1 MVSRLLERRGI
12 VRDQIHGFIEIN
24 NLEYSL
30 LQTPFLRRL
39 HNIKQLGLANLV
51 FPGATHTR
59 FNHSLGVM
67 HVSGQIA
74 NRLLEIARHGAFCGM
89 IFLHCDKGTDQFIET
104 ARLAG
109 LLHDIGH
116 PPLSHQMEESLK
128 TISRARS
135 LRTNEPSPYTKVL
148 TRYGGGK
155 LHEAFTRRFIARI
168 VELLEEKGEHEKSLY
183 VKAAGAVL
191 DAYPRSELENVGL
204 SPDSVTVFSDIIS
217 NEIFDADR
225 LDYLVRDAVMSGV
238 VFGEIDIDRLLVG
251 LQLELDEN
259 GDLRIGVHPRSL
271 QTLEDIFDA
280 RYKMYRTIYYHHKS
294 IAINIAI
301 TRVVD
306 ILIDNWNELAPK
318 SLLENLSGPE
328 ALYDPDAI
336 ADIIVE
342 GKTLYTDSDFDSIL
356 YNMSASKNPQ
366 HSRWAY
372 SLLHE
377 RSLLPISLVKRPESL
392 VIRITERIAKGSSK
406 KSSLE
411 MVSEIYRIVGDAASK
426 KRGMFEEALID
437 TIYKALSNRIPGLDP
452 EDLRIELD
460 TKLIISNNLRSVSEA
475 YRSLYLY
482 FISQI
487 GKLSLV
493 FAYVYSDDRNKHLAL
508 YKERDVLRKIYE
520 DFIADLVKEH
530 SK

>member
-1 MVSRLLERRGI
+1 MVSPLLEKRGI

-39 HNIKQLGLANLV
+39 HNVKQLGLANLV

-67 HVSGQIA
+67 HISSQIA
-74 NRLLEIARHGAFCGM
+74 DRLLQIARRGAYCGR
-89 IFLHCDKGTDQFIET
+89 IFLHCDRGTEQFLET

-128 TISRARS
+128 TIARARS
-135 LRTNEPSPYTKVL
+135 LRTNEPSPYTKVIA
-148 TRYGGGK
+148 RYGGGK
-155 LHEAFTRRFIARI
+155 LHEAFTRRFISRI
-168 VELLEEKGEHEKSLY
+168 VEHLEDRGEYEKALY
-183 VKAAGAVL
+183 VRAAGAVL
-191 DAYPRSELENVGL
+191 GAYSPAELENVGL
-204 SPDSVTVFSDIIS
+204 SPDSVTVFLDIIS

-225 LDYLVRDAVMSGV
+225 LDYLVRDATMSGV

-251 LQLELDEN
+251 LQLDLDGEGN
-259 GDLRIGVHPRSL
+259 IRIGVHPRSL
-271 QTLEDIFDA
+271 QTLEDVFDA
-280 RYKMYRTIYYHHKS
+280 RYKMYRTIYYHHKA

-306 ILIDNWNELAPK
+306 ILIDNWNDVAPK
-318 SLLENLSGPE
+318 SLLDNLKGPE
-328 ALYDPDAI
+328 DLYNPEAI
-336 ADIIVE
+336 ADVILE

-366 HSRWAY
+366 HSRWAH

-392 VIRITERIAKGSSK
+392 VIRIAERVARDHSR

-411 MVSEIYRIVGDAASK
+411 TVSEIYRIVGDAASK
-426 KRGMFEEALID
+426 KRGVFE
-437 TIYKALSNRIPGLDP
+437 KALADRIYSALRGRIPGLNP
-452 EDLRIELD
+452 EDLTIELD
-460 TKLIISNNLRSVSEA
+460 TRLIISNNLKSVSEA

-493 FAYVYSDDRNKHLAL
+493 FTYVYSDDREKHLAL
-508 YKERDVLRKIYE
+508 YRERNTLRKVYE
-520 DFIADLVKEH
+520 DFVADLVVEH
-530 SK
+530 TR